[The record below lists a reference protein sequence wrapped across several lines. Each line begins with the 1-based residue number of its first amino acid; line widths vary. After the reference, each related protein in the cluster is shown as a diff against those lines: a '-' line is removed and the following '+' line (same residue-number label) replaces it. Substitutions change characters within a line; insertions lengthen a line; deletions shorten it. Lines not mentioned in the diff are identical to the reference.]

1 MIFKIIYLYIDL
13 SKDFINTWPNGYV
26 IEKKCKKTPGL
37 NYEYR
42 VQNPSL
48 TDLIWNSFC
57 LLITAMNKVL
67 PSVIFVSTLIL
78 LQLLHKLQFA
88 GAPSPLSDKCFS
100 DQKTYLCMVSS
111 VWGLAWC
118 FSEWNLVAA
127 CCTLSP
133 ASAEAPRTS
142 GYCLAW
148 LMFLTKGISF
158 KMLAAMGSKCQKLL
172 DPWRGLLH
180 DWCWD
185 CPSLSFPGCKEQV
198 CPCIGHSSS
207 CRERGWAIWLCWN

>member
-88 GAPSPLSDKCFS
+88 GAPSP
-100 DQKTYLCMVSS
+100 V
-111 VWGLAWC
+111 
-118 FSEWNLVAA
+118 
-127 CCTLSP
+127 
-133 ASAEAPRTS
+133 R
-142 GYCLAW
+142 
-148 LMFLTKGISF
+148 
-158 KMLAAMGSKCQKLL
+158 
-172 DPWRGLLH
+172 
-180 DWCWD
+180 
-185 CPSLSFPGCKEQV
+185 
-198 CPCIGHSSS
+198 
-207 CRERGWAIWLCWN
+207 